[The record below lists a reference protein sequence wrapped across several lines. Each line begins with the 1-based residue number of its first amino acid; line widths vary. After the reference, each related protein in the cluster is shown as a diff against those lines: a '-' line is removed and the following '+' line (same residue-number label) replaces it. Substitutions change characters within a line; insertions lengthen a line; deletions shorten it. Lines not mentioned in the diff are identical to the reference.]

1 MSERKS
7 GWGALLRE
15 RMRREESRLQK
26 GREARE
32 GRKTGG
38 RPGTLGPERC
48 IVENLA
54 SSNVI
59 TMTVE
64 FNRLLYSCPIDYLH

>member
-1 MSERKS
+1 
-7 GWGALLRE
+7 
-15 RMRREESRLQK
+15 MRREESRLRK
-26 GREARE
+26 GGEARE
-32 GRKTGG
+32 GRRMGG
-38 RPGTLGPERC
+38 RPGTPGPELC

>member
-1 MSERKS
+1 
-7 GWGALLRE
+7 
-15 RMRREESRLQK
+15 MRREESRLQD

-32 GRKTGG
+32 GRETGG
-38 RPGTLGPERC
+38 RPGTPGPERC

-54 SSNVI
+54 SSNDVI

-64 FNRLLYSCPIDYLH
+64 FNRLLYSCPIDYTCINLGDIHTY